1 MRGKVLVF
9 YANAVIFAT
18 LALLGLLLGLFLTS
32 TSDCGPDPTATC
44 ERGLV
49 TGQTSLAV
57 SAVLAVASVA
67 LALVGAWLHLRDQ
80 RSR

>member
-18 LALLGLLLGLFLTS
+18 LALLGFLLGLFLTS

-57 SAVLAVASVA
+57 SGVLAAGAVA
-67 LALVGAWLHLRDQ
+67 LALVGAWLHRHDQ
-80 RSR
+80 RSA

>member
-18 LALLGLLLGLFLTS
+18 LALLGFLLGLFLTS

-49 TGQTSLAV
+49 TGQTSLTA
-57 SAVLAVASVA
+57 SLVLAL
-67 LALVGAWLHLRDQ
+67 LAVVLVLVGAWLHHRDQ
-80 RSR
+80 RSG